1 MRWLAIALL
10 GVVSTGASAQGGP
23 PSAPP
28 QIRLNIVNACA
39 PGDVEQK
46 QIAAALARIPERPVF
61 SVDFEIARGH
71 TTDKEGVSDWV
82 RLRREFV
89 PNPLFSSVQFM
100 LTISGDSIEESL
112 VLHAKANQPGEPLQI
127 SLENGVSPGRAAE
140 VLRSDTPP
148 NRIRLERFG
157 KPSLVLA
164 RCPQTDQKAYESLF
178 RIAAER
184 FARYRAAL
192 DVRGTV
198 APELA
203 RFKSAPAKPR

>member
-1 MRWLAIALL
+1 MRWLTIALL
-10 GVVSTGASAQGGP
+10 GVVSAGVSAQGGP
-23 PSAPP
+23 TSAPP
-28 QIRLNIVNACA
+28 QIRLNVVNACA
-39 PGDVEQK
+39 PNDLEQK
-46 QIAAALARIPERPVF
+46 QIAAALARIPERPAF
-61 SVDFEIARGH
+61 SKDFEIARGH
-71 TTDKEGVSDWV
+71 STDKEGASDWI
-82 RLRREFV
+82 RLRREFM
-89 PNPLFSSVQFM
+89 PDTLFSSVQFM

-127 SLENGVSPGRAAE
+127 SLENEVTQGRAAE

-164 RCPQTDQKAYESLF
+164 RCSQIDQKAYESLF
-178 RIAAER
+178 RTAAER

-203 RFKSAPAKPR
+203 RFQSAPAKPR